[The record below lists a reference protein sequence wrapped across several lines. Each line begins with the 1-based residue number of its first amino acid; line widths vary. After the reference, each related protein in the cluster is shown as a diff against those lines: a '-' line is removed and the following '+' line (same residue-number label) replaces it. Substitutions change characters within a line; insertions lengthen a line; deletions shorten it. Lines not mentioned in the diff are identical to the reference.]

1 MFSYPSSSLTTP
13 PKFLAK
19 PLYPAHASPRV
30 RFPPPLA
37 FAATA
42 TATSSSAETCTN
54 STASSSSSS
63 SSYLPNSNMAA
74 AACTSSPYQV
84 LGISTGATCHEIKAA
99 YRRLARTCH
108 PDVAISTNR
117 KDTSGGGG
125 EFMKVHAAYSTLS
138 DPEKRADYDRRIN
151 IRRYQPLRASSG
163 FSGSGYARR
172 NWETDQCW

>member
-1 MFSYPSSSLTTP
+1 MLSSPSSFLTP

-19 PLYPAHASPRV
+19 PLNPAHASPRV
-30 RFPPPLA
+30 RFSLPLA
-37 FAATA
+37 FAA

-54 STASSSSSS
+54 NTRSS
-63 SSYLPNSNMAA
+63 SSYLPNMAAAA

-84 LGISTGATCHEIKAA
+84 LGISTGATCHEIKSA

-117 KDTSGGGG
+117 RDTSGGG

-151 IRRYQPLRASSG
+151 IRRYQPLTASSG
-163 FSGSGYARR
+163 FSKYTRK

>member
-1 MFSYPSSSLTTP
+1 MLSSPSSFLTP
-13 PKFLAK
+13 PKFLAE

-37 FAATA
+37 FAAT
-42 TATSSSAETCTN
+42 TTSSSAETCTN
-54 STASSSSSS
+54 KYTTSS
-63 SSYLPNSNMAA
+63 SSYLPNMAAAAA

-84 LGISTGATCHEIKAA
+84 LGISTGATCHEIKSA

-108 PDVAISTNR
+108 PDVAISTNP
-117 KDTSGGGG
+117 KDTSGGG

-151 IRRYQPLRASSG
+151 IRRYQPSTASSG
-163 FSGSGYARR
+163 FSKYTRK

>member
-1 MFSYPSSSLTTP
+1 MLSSPSSFLTP

-19 PLYPAHASPRV
+19 PLTPACASPRV

-42 TATSSSAETCTN
+42 TSSSAETCTN
-54 STASSSSSS
+54 NTTS
-63 SSYLPNSNMAA
+63 SSYLPNMAAAAAA

-84 LGISTGATCHEIKAA
+84 LGISTGATCPEIKAA

-117 KDTSGGGG
+117 KDTSGGG
-125 EFMKVHAAYSTLS
+125 EFMKIHAAYSTLS

-151 IRRYQPLRASSG
+151 IRRYQPLTASSG
-163 FSGSGYARR
+163 FSKYTRK

>member
-1 MFSYPSSSLTTP
+1 MISSTSSFLTTS

-19 PLYPAHASPRV
+19 PLYPGHASPRV

-37 FAATA
+37 FAG
-42 TATSSSAETCTN
+42 TATSSSAKTCTN
-54 STASSSSSS
+54 NTT
-63 SSYLPNSNMAA
+63 SSYLPNMAAAAAAA

-84 LGISTGATCHEIKAA
+84 LGISTGATCHEIKSA

-117 KDTSGGGG
+117 KDTSGGG
-125 EFMKVHAAYSTLS
+125 EFMKIHAAYSTLS

-151 IRRYQPLRASSG
+151 IRRYQPLTASSG
-163 FSGSGYARR
+163 FSKYTRK